1 MTRYVLR
8 RSGVTGAWYAV
19 VLFVTFGALFRGF
32 AAIGL
37 AFDGGFHWRLV
48 LWSLAW
54 FAVAAFGLWVAG
66 PIGRTFAM
74 RIQPVVDL
82 PTDLSA
88 MTFVLYLRSFGIDR
102 ELADP
107 RRTLGSRFWLSNGE
121 ILGHDVGNAAATE
134 EEKVARFFRRFGKL
148 LAIGH
153 PGDTYP
159 LPGIDRSYL
168 KADEWKSE
176 VSELI
181 RRARLVLLV
190 AGTSHERESAQGTL
204 WEFTEAVKTLPPARL
219 LLLLCTGPDAYHRF
233 RDAAAEYF
241 AERGEELGRDGAA
254 SSRMPMLPDYPPLRS
269 PRLRRGRHPL
279 RGVIR
284 FADDWTPELVLF
296 DPTVERGR
304 TARRR
309 WRATVKAQVDPLL
322 ERLEDRLPGQAV
334 QPDTFRRGFVLA
346 LAGMAASTITV
357 PIYGMRH
364 DPVTVRGAVLALAVL
379 LAVGFIRTFVSLERN
394 RVAHDVRVL
403 VTPEEQRKYHAGY
416 PARSWLDK
424 LSDEFA
430 FFAADIFFCVF
441 WGTLCGTLAQV
452 AVLHRM
458 QNVDDRYAVVGAALG
473 GLFGLFRQLRRSSY
487 RVHRALRSKPVQLR
501 SALVAALLWLSVLGA
516 AGGGLIVARVTHHPS
531 IGIYAA
537 VLIGVPCISLWTRLR
552 MPHASAP

>member
-1 MTRYVLR
+1 MR
-8 RSGVTGAWYAV
+8 YAV
-19 VLFVTFGALFRGF
+19 VIFVAFFALFRGF
-32 AAIGL
+32 ATLGRV
-37 AFDGGFHWRLV
+37 FDGGFHWRMALC
-48 LWSLAW
+48 SLAW
-54 FAVAAFGLWVAG
+54 FAIAAFGLSVAG

-74 RIQPVVDL
+74 RIQPVLGLPADL
-82 PTDLSA
+82 PT
-88 MTFVLYLRSFGIDR
+88 MTFVLFLRSFGIDR

-107 RRTLGSRFWLSNGE
+107 RRALGARFWLSNGE
-121 ILGHDVGNAAATE
+121 VLGHNVDNAAATE

-148 LAIGH
+148 FTIGH
-153 PGDTYP
+153 PGDKYP
-159 LPGIDRSYL
+159 LLGIDRSYL
-168 KADEWKSE
+168 KTENKTDEWKSE

-190 AGTSHERESAQGTL
+190 AGISHEKESARGTL
-204 WEFTEAVKTLPPARL
+204 WEFIEAVKTLPPARL
-219 LLLLCTGPDAYHRF
+219 LLLVCTGPDEYHRF

-241 AERGEELGRDGAA
+241 AERGEELRREGA
-254 SSRMPMLPDYPPLRS
+254 SSRMPALPDYPPLRS

-284 FADDWTPELVLF
+284 FADDWTPEFVLF
-296 DPTVERGR
+296 DPTAERGR

-309 WRATVKAQVDPLL
+309 WRATVRAQVDPLL
-322 ERLEDRLPGQAV
+322 ERLEERLPGQAV

-346 LAGMAASTITV
+346 LAAMAASAITV
-357 PIYGMRH
+357 PIYAMRH
-364 DPVTVRGAVLALAVL
+364 DPVTVRGAVLAPAVL

-403 VTPEEQRKYHAGY
+403 VTPEEQRTYHAGY
-416 PARSWLDK
+416 SAQSWLEK

-441 WGTLCGTLAQV
+441 WGALCGTLAQV

-458 QNVDDRYAVVGAALG
+458 QHVDDRYAVVGAALG

-487 RVHRALRSKPVQLR
+487 RVHGALRSKPVQLR
-501 SALVAALLWLSVLGA
+501 SAIVAALLWLSVLGA
-516 AGGGLIVARVTHHPS
+516 AGGGLIIARVSHHAY

-537 VLIGVPCISLWTRLR
+537 VLIGVPCISLWTKLR
-552 MPHASAP
+552 MPHAPAP